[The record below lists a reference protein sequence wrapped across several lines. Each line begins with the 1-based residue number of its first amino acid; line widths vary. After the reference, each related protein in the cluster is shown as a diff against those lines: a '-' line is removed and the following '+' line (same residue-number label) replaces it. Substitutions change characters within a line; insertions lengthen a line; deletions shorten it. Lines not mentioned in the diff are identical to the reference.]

1 MAELSRARYAALYGL
16 AADRAAAAVGLG
28 ALISSRLLRTL
39 LPADPVNVDD
49 NTFVATWVEM
59 MMGLLM

>member
-1 MAELSRARYAALYGL
+1 LYGL